1 MPATNVDKQ
10 VESEDVYKDT
20 SGKGAIVNKPTNVSA
35 DANRASI
42 APKPSDASPEIQTPE
57 GVVQPVPFK
66 EHMESLFDGEDVS
79 EEFMTKAEVVF
90 EAAVGE
96 RVAVLEE
103 ELKQAVAE
111 SYEEELEGFKAELT
125 ERVDDYLNYV
135 VEEWMKE
142 NELAVETGIR
152 SEVAESFIE
161 GLKTLFE
168 TNYID
173 IPEERVD
180 VLEKLVNENEEIN
193 EQLNEAINTNIELSK
208 DLLGYQKA
216 EIFAGAADGLSDV
229 QIDRFASLAE
239 GLEFEGAEEF
249 TNKLEVLR
257 ESYFGNGESTHSQE
271 QEEVAATS
279 VRAATQQN
287 LTENVEEGSPMD
299 AYVKT
304 LNRQAGQRKIY
315 NKNVR

>member
-1 MPATNVDKQ
+1 MD
-10 VESEDVYKDT
+10 
-20 SGKGAIVNKPTNVSA
+20 
-35 DANRASI
+35 
-42 APKPSDASPEIQTPE
+42 
-57 GVVQPVPFK
+57 
-66 EHMESLFDGEDVS
+66 SLFDGEDLS
-79 EEFMTKAEVVF
+79 EEFMSKAEVVF
-90 EAAVGE
+90 EAAVNE
-96 RVAVLEE
+96 RVTVLEE
-103 ELKQAVAE
+103 ELKKAVAE

-161 GLKTLFE
+161 GLKSLFE

-249 TNKLEVLR
+249 TNKLNVLR
-257 ESYFGNGESTHSQE
+257 ESYFGNGEVVQTQE
-271 QEEVAATS
+271 EEVAATS
-279 VRAATQQN
+279 VKAATQQN
-287 LTENVEEGSPMD
+287 LTENLEEGSPMD
-299 AYVKT
+299 AYVRT
-304 LNRQAGQRKIY
+304 LNRQANQRSLF
-315 NKNVR
+315 NKNVKD

>member
-1 MPATNVDKQ
+1 MPATNVNKP
-10 VESEDVYKDT
+10 VESEDVYKDA
-20 SGKGAIVNKPTNVSA
+20 SGKGAMVAKPTNVSA
-35 DANRASI
+35 DANRTSI

-66 EHMESLFDGEDVS
+66 EHMESLFDGEELS
-79 EEFMTKAEVVF
+79 EEFMSKAEVVF

-111 SYEEELEGFKAELT
+111 SYEEELETFKAELT

-142 NELAVETGIR
+142 NELAIETGVR

-216 EIFAGAADGLSDV
+216 EIFADAADGLSDV

-239 GLEFEGAEEF
+239 GLEFEGADEF
-249 TNKLEVLR
+249 TNKLTVLR
-257 ESYFGNGESTHSQE
+257 ESYFGNGEVVTTE
-271 QEEVAATS
+271 EEEVAATS
-279 VRAATQQN
+279 VNAAKQQN

-299 AYVKT
+299 MYVRT
-304 LNRQAGQRKIY
+304 LNRQAGQRKLY
-315 NKNVR
+315 NKNVD

>member
-1 MPATNVDKQ
+1 MPATNVNKP
-10 VESEDVYKDT
+10 VESEDVYRDA
-20 SGKGAIVNKPTNVSA
+20 SGKGAVVNKPTNVSA

-66 EHMESLFDGEDVS
+66 EHMESLFNGEDLS
-79 EEFMTKAEVVF
+79 EEFMSKAEVVF

-111 SYEEELEGFKAELT
+111 SYEEELESYKAELT

-161 GLKTLFE
+161 GLKSLFE

-257 ESYFGNGESTHSQE
+257 ESYFGNGEVVAAE
-271 QEEVAATS
+271 EEEVAATS
-279 VRAATQQN
+279 VNAAKQQN
-287 LTENVEEGSPMD
+287 LTENVEEGSPMSM
-299 AYVKT
+299 YIRT
-304 LNRQAGQRKIY
+304 LDRQAGQRKLY
-315 NKNVR
+315 NKNVD